1 MNATFAVRALYGPP
15 RPVLV
20 LTVAGEVGPAEHDE
34 FCRQLR
40 RASHVRA
47 TVPDDVRRRFGC
59 RLLATTM
66 VVDLRGATSLTAEAL
81 AHLVRERDD
90 DGRPPR
96 IVVGADLRD
105 ALVGAGPGA
114 ARYAALVDAVL
125 RGCPAPPP
133 PCSSRDP

>member
-1 MNATFAVRALYGPP
+1 MTATFAVRALYGPP

-20 LTVAGEVGPAEHDE
+20 LTVAGEVGPGEHDE

-59 RLLATTM
+59 RLLAATM
-66 VVDLRGATSLTAEAL
+66 VVDLRGTTALSAEAL

-96 IVVGADLRD
+96 IVVGAGELRD
-105 ALVGAGPGA
+105 ALVGADL
-114 ARYAALVDAVL
+114 YDDVVEAVL
-125 RGCPAPPP
+125 T
-133 PCSSRDP
+133 S